1 MPWPHTIPGPQALC
15 RLSQLFAPFPSPSN
29 GPQGTNPI
37 DLSCVQKQT
46 LMVPLGTHLLN
57 VIPTGL
63 DQWPGAHGAAVP
75 MPKGCSTQRPLRGL
89 DMAWRPDQASQA
101 LSYFRARSHPSRA
114 NNPELR
120 QSQLDLILLNE
131 GGLKCQRFSSSQ
143 ILLASAPEKPQRCV
157 ALSLGFLIPVT
168 PHLSTEVGRLLTQ

>member
-1 MPWPHTIPGPQALC
+1 
-15 RLSQLFAPFPSPSN
+15 
-29 GPQGTNPI
+29 
-37 DLSCVQKQT
+37 
-46 LMVPLGTHLLN
+46 
-57 VIPTGL
+57 
-63 DQWPGAHGAAVP
+63 
-75 MPKGCSTQRPLRGL
+75 
-89 DMAWRPDQASQA
+89 MAWRPDQASQA

-131 GGLKCQRFSSSQ
+131 GGLKCQGFSSSQ